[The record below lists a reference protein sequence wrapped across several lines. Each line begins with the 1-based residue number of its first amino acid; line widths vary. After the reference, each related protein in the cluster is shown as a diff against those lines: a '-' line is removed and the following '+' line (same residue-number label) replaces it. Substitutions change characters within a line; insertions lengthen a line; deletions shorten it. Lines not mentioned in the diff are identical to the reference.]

1 MIEPKLTFFKMQ
13 VEGASVDSA
22 DALLEKV
29 NIIVRCATPQF
40 NAGLLSA
47 TATELLCSGNW
58 SLLDEIINTTTT
70 AAATTSPQ
78 KEQQKQQ
85 GHDYQPRQYHYLYC
99 SLTEI
104 PQQEQEQ
111 PLWSE

>member
-1 MIEPKLTFFKMQ
+1 MQ

-58 SLLDEIINTTTT
+58 LLLDEIINTTTT

-78 KEQQKQQ
+78 KEQQKAKTPTKSNTAATKSRVLPELKQNLLTTPVLELL
-85 GHDYQPRQYHYLYC
+85 QPH
-99 SLTEI
+99 
-104 PQQEQEQ
+104 
-111 PLWSE
+111 